1 MSDKKEKR
9 LLNQQQP
16 HQDKLIIPDREKFLK
31 TLFKNL
37 SGFIE
42 IREINDGKSTQKFF
56 ENVDDLMDY
65 EPPADK
71 HIYFGV
77 MTRSRKRGRIEDT
90 KKTNALWF
98 DFDDVASYAEIEYI
112 LNMRNLPE
120 PSMIVNSGHGYHLYY
135 LLDKPAGAEIK
146 AVLDE
151 FVKVTGADSN
161 SSDLARIM
169 RLPDTMN
176 VKEDPVK
183 CELMTTSKN
192 IYNLNEIADLLGVEV
207 KEPPKKGQIRPE
219 KVAEVLGIDYEGIQS
234 LVDKPC
240 VKSILDGVQRGERN
254 WLLGRLT
261 RYLKDDL
268 AISKM
273 RAKKVVRV
281 WNLKCDP
288 PQNENEVLSSF
299 NSYWNNDNLN
309 LQGCKI
315 LDSKGDLILDKQ
327 QILNKYCSKGKCS
340 LSQSFEFRQLEGES
354 VVKVNNRLLNKI
366 KEVNAYSLIIYG
378 ILNVHEEGLTTKS
391 AASIM
396 GIDKRTFKKHTNHLI
411 KLGFADVRKGI
422 RQRGTS
428 DLYYLRQQGTFSL
441 GRTSISYAA
450 IRLLNAE
457 LRQGYIRPAEI
468 KVYMLLRYFEYQS
481 KTGEV
486 YPATTTLAEKLGT
499 GRSRISKTIKRLEE
513 RDFIKIDRE
522 KRRSNTYIFKVR

>member
-1 MSDKKEKR
+1 MSGKKEKR
-9 LLNQQQP
+9 LLDQQQP
-16 HQDKLIIPDREKFLK
+16 NDSNNIISDKERFLN

-42 IREINDGKSTQKFF
+42 IREIKDGKSNQKFF
-56 ENVDDLMDY
+56 QNVDDLMEY
-65 EPPADK
+65 EPPTDK
-71 HIYFGV
+71 NIYFGV

-90 KKTNALWF
+90 RKTNVLWF

-120 PSMIVNSGHGYHLYY
+120 PSIIVNSGHGYHLYY

-146 AVLDE
+146 AVLNK
-151 FVKVTGADSN
+151 FIKITGADSRAA
-161 SSDLARIM
+161 DLARIM

-176 VKEDPVK
+176 VKEDPVECK
-183 CELMTTSKN
+183 LMTISKN
-192 IYNLNEIADLLGVEV
+192 KYNLNEIADLLGVEV
-207 KEPPKKGQIRPE
+207 KEPPEKGQIRPE
-219 KVAEVLGIDYEGIQS
+219 KVAEVLGIDYKGIKSQI
-234 LVDKPC
+234 DKPC
-240 VKSILDGVQRGERN
+240 IKSILDGVPKGERN

-261 RYLKDDL
+261 RHLKDDL

-273 RAKKVVRV
+273 RAEKVVRV
-281 WNLKCDP
+281 WNLKCEP
-288 PQNENEVLSSF
+288 SQIETEVLSSF

-315 LDSKGDLILDKQ
+315 LDSTGDLILDKQ
-327 QILNKYCSKGKCS
+327 QILNKYCNKGKCS
-340 LSQSFEFRQLEGES
+340 LTENFELAEIEGES
-354 VVKVNNRLLNKI
+354 LIKFNNRLLNKI
-366 KEVNAYSLIIYG
+366 KSMSVYSLIIYG
-378 ILNVHEEGLTTKS
+378 VLSMHEEGLTKRNAAKIIGITK
-391 AASIM
+391 
-396 GIDKRTFKKHTNHLI
+396 KTFKKHTTQLI
-411 KLGFADVRKGI
+411 KLGFINVRKGI

-428 DLYYLRQQGTFSL
+428 DLYYLRQQGTFNL

-499 GRSRISKTIKRLEE
+499 SRPRLSYSINRLEE